1 MHKLNPRQRVFCR
14 AYAEGA
20 SGAEAVRHAGY
31 SPRSARY
38 QARDLLGK
46 PHIRE
51 AIAEAQ
57 AAIEANRLPPVTDHS
72 LEGHLRAL
80 AWLRDE
86 ALAAG
91 QYTVALRAEV
101 ARRRAMGASRADERP
116 SPADLRPDIEAL
128 VAGVARGGARRAN

>member
-1 MHKLNPRQRVFCR
+1 MPKLNPRQRVFCR

-20 SGAEAVRHAGY
+20 SGAEAVRQAGY
-31 SPRSARY
+31 IPRSARY
-38 QARDLLGK
+38 QARDLLAK
-46 PHIRE
+46 RHVRE

-101 ARRRAMGASRADERP
+101 ARKRAMGADRREDQLERP
-116 SPADLRPDIEAL
+116 SPADLRPVFD
-128 VAGVARGGARRAN
+128 RSC